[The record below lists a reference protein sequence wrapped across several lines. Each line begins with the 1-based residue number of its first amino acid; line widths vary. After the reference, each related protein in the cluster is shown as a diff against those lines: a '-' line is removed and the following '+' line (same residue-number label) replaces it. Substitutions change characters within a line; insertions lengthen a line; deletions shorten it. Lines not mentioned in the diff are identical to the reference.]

1 MQPSRA
7 QLRCGQS
14 WEERAMRLD
23 DEGESTNVEDRRG
36 ASFGG
41 GGGAPLLIGGG
52 GIGTVIII
60 ILALVFGVDP
70 RSLLGGGD
78 GSGPP
83 QSPAGYQQSGPAPGG
98 PRADDA
104 EFKFSARVLRSTEE
118 VWGQI
123 FQAQGQTYR
132 QPKLV
137 VYDGATETQGCGVG
151 QTAMGPFYCPGDEKV
166 YVDLGFFRELDQRFN
181 APGDFARAY
190 VLAHE
195 VGHHVQKLLG
205 IEAQAQQAMRRGGGR
220 GAESASVRLEL
231 QADCFA
237 GVWANHAR
245 QRLDPGDIEEGLRA
259 ASAVGDDTLQ
269 KETQGRVVP
278 DSFTH
283 GTSAQ
288 RMRWFKAGFD
298 GGDVSN
304 CDTFRTPSL

>member
-1 MQPSRA
+1 
-7 QLRCGQS
+7 
-14 WEERAMRLD
+14 MRLD
-23 DEGESTNVEDRRG
+23 DEGESINVEDRRG
-36 ASFGG
+36 EGGGFGGFGGFGG
-41 GGGAPLLIGGG
+41 GPVRIGG
-52 GIGTVIII
+52 GIGGLVIIV

-70 RSLLGGGD
+70 RALLGGG
-78 GSGPP
+78 GGPRQAP
-83 QSPAGYQQSGPAPGG
+83 SQYQQAEPGG

-104 EFKFSARVLRSTEE
+104 DYKFSARVLRSTEE
-118 VWGQI
+118 VWGQV
-123 FQAQGQTYR
+123 FQEQGATYR
-132 QPKLV
+132 DPKLV
-137 VYDGATETQGCGVG
+137 IYDNATQTEGCGTG

-205 IEAQAQQAMRRGGGR
+205 VEQQAREMMERGDAR
-220 GAESASVRLEL
+220 GADSASVKLEL

-245 QRLDPGDIEEGLRA
+245 QRLEPGDIEEGLRA

-269 KETQGRVVP
+269 KESRGRVVP

-288 RMRWFKAGFD
+288 RTRWFRAGFD
-298 GGDVSN
+298 GGDISA
-304 CDTFRTPSL
+304 CDTFRAAAL